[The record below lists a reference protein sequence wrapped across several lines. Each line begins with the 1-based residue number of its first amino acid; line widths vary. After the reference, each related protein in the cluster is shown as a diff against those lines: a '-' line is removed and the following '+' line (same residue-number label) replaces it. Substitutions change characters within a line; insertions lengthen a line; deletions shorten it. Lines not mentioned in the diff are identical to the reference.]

1 MVSFR
6 ELTGGQLEKML
17 ANTELEIKRRKNIKA
32 AATEIRSVLKK
43 YKITIQDIDLQS
55 FDKRTAKKTVSK
67 GKAQAKANDNRQRVK
82 SKYANPNGVETWSGR
97 GRAPAWVLEVCQKEE
112 IDLAAFKKDA
122 RFIKG

>member
-1 MVSFR
+1 
-6 ELTGGQLEKML
+6 ML

-82 SKYANPNGVETWSGR
+82 SKYANPNGVETWSGAAVHQPGFWKYVR
-97 GRAPAWVLEVCQKEE
+97 KKLILPPLKRTP
-112 IDLAAFKKDA
+112 DL
-122 RFIKG
+122 